1 MHGVS
6 ATNRRI
12 AVLPSE
18 RYRRLQQDAGL
29 RQDVRQ
35 EAALQRLDALQQRIL
50 APAPWYRRGR
60 LPLQGIYL
68 WGSVGAGKSL
78 LTDIFFDT
86 LPPET
91 GKTRLHYQH
100 FMGRVHRELHALT
113 GTPNPLQELG
123 RRLAQEF
130 RVICLD
136 ELYITDLGD
145 AMIVYNLFDALF
157 RGGVALLITSNF
169 APDKL
174 YKDELQPA
182 IFQPAIRVIRAHTEE
197 LQLSTEQDYR
207 RLHAQDHPT
216 WLLGPVE
223 ALAACF
229 DALNREQQQSTQWH
243 TDALDINGHRLQ
255 PLRRHDALLW
265 FDFSELCE
273 QPRSARD
280 YIVLAQQC
288 RWLLL
293 SGVPQFGGHEP
304 APAPVSGTEDAAVAR
319 PRRHFSS
326 SENAQRRFISLV
338 DECYDQGLKL
348 YLQSSVPL
356 DALYAGG
363 RLAFEFQR
371 TLSRLAEMQ
380 TALYRDR
387 PPRSGRPP

>member
-1 MHGVS
+1 MRGVS
-6 ATNRRI
+6 ANSSCNT
-12 AVLPSE
+12 VLPSE
-18 RYRRLQQDAGL
+18 RYRHLQQYKGLQQDS
-29 RQDVRQ
+29 RQ
-35 EAALQRLDALQQRIL
+35 EQVLQRLDALQQRIV
-50 APAPWYRRGR
+50 APAPWYRRSPQ
-60 LPLQGIYL
+60 PLLGVYL

-86 LPPET
+86 LPA
-91 GKTRLHYQH
+91 GIGSTRLHYQH

-113 GTPNPLQELG
+113 GTPNPLQVLG
-123 RRLAQEF
+123 RKLAQEF

-145 AMIVYNLFDALF
+145 AMIVYNLFEALF
-157 RGGVALLITSNF
+157 REGVALLITSNF

-197 LQLSTEQDYR
+197 LHLSATQDYR

-216 WLLGPVE
+216 WLVGPAD
-223 ALAACF
+223 ALAGCF
-229 DALNREQQQSTQWH
+229 DALNQEQQQSAQWH
-243 TDALDINGHRLQ
+243 RDALDINGHSLQ
-255 PLRRHDALLW
+255 PLRRHLQLQW
-265 FDFSELCE
+265 FDFTELCE
-273 QPRSARD
+273 KPRSARD
-280 YIVLAQQC
+280 YIALAQQC

-293 SGVPQFGGHEP
+293 SGVPQFGSHEP
-304 APAPVSGTEDAAVAR
+304 APEPLSGTEDNAVAR

-387 PPRSGRPP
+387 TPRTGRAT